1 MTVIVILILFLIYSH
16 ALKSILNIFYI
27 YIKQKS
33 ILFTNNGIIYNF
45 LCIYLPH
52 TKRLVPNDSFV
63 CHLIPISILLY
74 KFKISDPF
82 AVILQSPLGVI
93 RSSGMTGS
101 AKNESVINGSTHVM
115 CLFYHTLEFF
125 IYFVKPNITH

>member
-63 CHLIPISILLY
+63 CRLIPISILLY
-74 KFKISDPF
+74 KFKISGPF

-93 RSSGMTGS
+93 RSSGMKGR
-101 AKNESVINGSTHVM
+101 M
-115 CLFYHTLEFF
+115 PLYHQHHT
-125 IYFVKPNITH
+125 

>member
-1 MTVIVILILFLIYSH
+1 MTVIVTLILFLIYSH

-52 TKRLVPNDSFV
+52 TKRLVLNDALI
-63 CHLIPISILLY
+63 CHPIPVFILLY
-74 KFKISDPF
+74 KFKISGPF

-101 AKNESVINGSTHVM
+101 AKNESVINGSI
-115 CLFYHTLEFF
+115 CLETPMLCAFF
-125 IYFVKPNITH
+125 IMR